1 MVKILKKII
10 EISNSDLVKNADGLL
25 SKRNVDEEV
34 EWIGEDK
41 KRLPEGR
48 YKMSY

>member
-1 MVKILKKII
+1 MLKKII
-10 EISNSDLVKNADGLL
+10 ETSNSDLVKNAYGLL

-34 EWIGEDK
+34 EWIGDDK
-41 KRLPEGR
+41 KRLPERR